1 MKQENNSAKSA
12 KYVYTIFWCS
22 IVITVIAVGVVAI
35 MCYKGGCFGI
45 HSINFGD
52 ASVAALCAI
61 TTILLG
67 WNIYSVIDMKN
78 LKEEAEKRVDK
89 LVEERMGDM
98 YVCLLSYVDSSNV
111 DSDLMNKHPE
121 MAIDFL
127 FTALDSSVNRMYNTP
142 VINASMTRLYAICAN
157 SPYKVTNIYKFK
169 KNHYLSILS
178 DIKHGYK
185 DYVASVISK
194 SNETIDC
201 PYGKGE
207 SFVKV

>member
-1 MKQENNSAKSA
+1 MNKNDISTET
-12 KYVYTIFWCS
+12 KYRVASCLVVSCLIFGMIS
-22 IVITVIAVGVVAI
+22 ITALYIALPNIPKNQYDYNGVLVSSLS
-35 MCYKGGCFGI
+35 F
-45 HSINFGD
+45 
-52 ASVAALCAI
+52 I

-78 LKEEAEKRVDK
+78 LKEEAERRVDK